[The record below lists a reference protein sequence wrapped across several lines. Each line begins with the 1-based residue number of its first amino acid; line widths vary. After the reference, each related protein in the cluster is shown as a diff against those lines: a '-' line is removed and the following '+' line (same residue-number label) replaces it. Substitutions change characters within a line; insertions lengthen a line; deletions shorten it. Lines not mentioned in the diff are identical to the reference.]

1 MSANDVVSV
10 GLHIVDVLG
19 RPVTEIPPGQGMRR
33 IDEIAITVAGTAAAT
48 SVDLARLG
56 VRVESVGALG
66 DDSLGGFLR
75 QKMLGEGVGCAW
87 LTEHPGVPTSA
98 TMLPIR
104 PDGSRPALHV
114 VGANAMLEA
123 DHVPWSDLAETTVFH
138 LGGTCLLPRLDG
150 DPAARMLERAKRRGL
165 ITTLDLIPTG
175 DTDADLAALLPVLPF
190 VDYVFPSHEDALSL
204 AGTGDSAE
212 AARFLLDAGAG
223 CVVIT
228 KGGDGAELTAR
239 GGGGL
244 RRPAYDVDV
253 VDTTGCGDAFAAGF
267 ITGLVE
273 GASEETALELG
284 LACGSLV
291 ATGLGSDAGLTDRA
305 ALTRFM
311 ATTPRR
317 HQERTSR

>member
-1 MSANDVVSV
+1 MSANDVVSI

-48 SVDLARLG
+48 SVGLARLG

-66 DDSLGGFLR
+66 EDSLGRFLR
-75 QKMLGEGVGCAW
+75 QKMLDEGVGCAW
-87 LTEHPGVPTSA
+87 LTEHSGVPTSA

-114 VGANAMLEA
+114 VGANAVLEA
-123 DHVPWSDLAETTVFH
+123 DHVPWSDMAETKVLH
-138 LGGTCLLPRLDG
+138 LGGTCLLPGLDG
-150 DPAARMLERAKRRGL
+150 EPAARVLERARNNGL

-175 DTDADLAALLPVLPF
+175 DATDLDALLPALPH
-190 VDYVFPSHEDALSL
+190 VDYVFPSYEDALSL
-204 AGTGDSAE
+204 AGTDDGAE
-212 AARFLLDAGAG
+212 AARFFLDAGAG

-228 KGGDGAELTAR
+228 MGGDGACLTAR
-239 GGGGL
+239 GRGEL

-273 GASEETALELG
+273 GASEESALELG

-311 ATTPRR
+311 AATPRR
-317 HQERTSR
+317 DKERRG